1 MDFVIEFAISSV
13 STSIDIYLVSITLA
27 SGSLRSRKDILMG
40 FKLLNQMTYLKI
52 LLIIVAAPTFEDVSL
67 QCCCCL
73 IGRCLHHL
81 SPPRTYYPGKGQNS
95 VIHGSI
101 PVRVNHY
108 HHRYNRG
115 SIVKAA
121 RLCTSQ
127 AELKDGT
134 TRAPIVWFLSCQ
146 RATELKPSLENPD
159 HFETPAVIFNRY
171 HQDVNFFMFVVW
183 FDSRLKLLLRK

>member
-1 MDFVIEFAISSV
+1 MDKQTA
-13 STSIDIYLVSITLA
+13 
-27 SGSLRSRKDILMG
+27 RS
-40 FKLLNQMTYLKI
+40 
-52 LLIIVAAPTFEDVSL
+52 APTFEDVSL

-81 SPPRTYYPGKGQNS
+81 SPPRTYYPGKE
-95 VIHGSI
+95 
-101 PVRVNHY
+101 
-108 HHRYNRG
+108 
-115 SIVKAA
+115 AA

-171 HQDVNFFMFVVW
+171 HQDIYETTNCSLYIGWETMATYGSVVIPVW
-183 FDSRLKLLLRK
+183 CYGDGHGNQRCA